1 MIKGDTT
8 VFHIRYPTTAVK
20 QLLQGLFQ
28 LEHTVTERSD
38 RRGKRWYEGHFNQT
52 IIFPYN

>member
-8 VFHIRYPTTAVK
+8 VFHIRYPTIAVK

>member
-1 MIKGDTT
+1 MIKGDTS
-8 VFHIRYPTTAVK
+8 VFDIRYPTIVAK

-28 LEHTVTERSD
+28 LEHTITERSD
-38 RRGKRWYEGHFNQT
+38 RRGKRWNEGYFNQT

>member
-8 VFHIRYPTTAVK
+8 VFDIRYPTTAVK

-28 LEHTVTERSD
+28 LKHTITEHSD
-38 RRGKRWYEGHFNQT
+38 RRGKR
-52 IIFPYN
+52 